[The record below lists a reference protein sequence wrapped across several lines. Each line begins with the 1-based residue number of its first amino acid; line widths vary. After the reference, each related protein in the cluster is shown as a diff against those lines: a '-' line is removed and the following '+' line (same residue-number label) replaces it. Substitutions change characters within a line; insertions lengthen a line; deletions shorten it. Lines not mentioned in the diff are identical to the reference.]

1 MKKYTVKQ
9 AAGAVILPILA
20 VVALVLTGNNIVIA
34 LLSAIVVE
42 TVYCLLNG
50 VKYQEIEDSLLKGG
64 SNVLGAVLIMILVGV
79 LIACWIAS
87 GTIPTLLYYGMEIIR
102 PALFLPVTFILCF
115 VTAIATGTSWG
126 AAGTMGIA
134 LIGVATGLGMPLPL
148 VCGAIIS
155 GALLGDKLSPL
166 SDSVLL
172 ASASSGTNIFDLI
185 VSMLYTT
192 VPLSIISIILYGVL
206 GIRYSNANI
215 NLETINTLLE
225 GLDSTFTINPAM
237 LLPLL
242 IVLVMSIKK
251 IPAFATFT
259 VGIVVSIIIAAAFQN
274 TSLIDVMGSTVNG
287 YVCESGIEEL
297 DSLLTRGGALSM
309 AQVVFAALMAGM
321 FSGTLKYLGFL
332 DVLIDELRKV
342 IKNSTSLVIMTVCV
356 CLVLMFGGG
365 GQYTTLTLPGVAF
378 RKFYDEMDVHSSVL
392 GRTMEDVGT
401 MIDCAIPWTVSGI
414 YYSGLF
420 GVAVG
425 EYLPFTFMAFL
436 SPVIAILNAVLGLGI
451 FQCNDRISYH
461 PFRRRTKDVEK

>member
-20 VVALVLTGNNIVIA
+20 VVAMVLTGNNIVIA
-34 LLSAIVVE
+34 LLSTIVVE

-50 VKYQEIEDSLLKGG
+50 IKYQEIEDSLLKGG
-64 SNVLGAVLIMILVGV
+64 SNVLGAVLI
-79 LIACWIAS
+79 ACWIAS
-87 GTIPTLLYYGMEIIR
+87 GTIPTLLYYEMEIIS

-126 AAGTMGIA
+126 SAGTMGIA

-155 GALLGDKLSPL
+155 GALIGDKLSPL

-237 LLPLL
+237 QLPLL

-259 VGIVVSIIIAAAFQN
+259 VGIVVSIIMAAAFQN
-274 TSLIDVMGSTVNG
+274 TSLTDVMGATVNR

-425 EYLPFTFMAFL
+425 EYLPFTFMALL

-451 FQCNDRISYH
+451 FRCNDRISYH
-461 PFRRRTKDVEK
+461 PFRRRTKDAEK